1 MTLKEKYG
9 QSWLTKR
16 HEVGGS
22 RRENPYGFL
31 GLQDFPGSVGALANT
46 FKKWTVYLLQ
56 NRTILFALNIWDGMM
71 QGNRIKL
78 VAIR

>member
-1 MTLKEKYG
+1 
-9 QSWLTKR
+9 
-16 HEVGGS
+16 VGGS

-56 NRTILFALNIWDGMM
+56 NRTILFALNMGYV
-71 QGNRIKL
+71 K
-78 VAIR
+78 

>member
-56 NRTILFALNIWDGMM
+56 NRTILFALNTKNNG
-71 QGNRIKL
+71 L
-78 VAIR
+78 PSF